1 MPSDLKLIAGNS
13 NRPLAEKI
21 SQYLRIPLSQAEV
34 LRFSDGEI
42 KVKIN
47 ENIRGAD
54 LFIIQSTG
62 APAENLLELLVLLDA
77 ARRAS
82 AKRITAVLPYFGYAR
97 QDRKDQPRV
106 PITAKL
112 VANLIAEAGANRVLT
127 MDLHAAQIQGFFDI
141 PTDHLFS
148 NPVFYDYVIKLNLSD
163 LVVISDL
170 GSIKM
175 VRNFAKKLGCPMAV
189 MDKRRPAPNQAEV
202 LNIIGEVKDKNV
214 IIRDDIID
222 TAGTLVEFAYALERN
237 GAKDIYACCTHAVL
251 SGQALDKIE
260 KSPIKKL
267 AISDTICQNERNFTN
282 KIEVLSVAEL
292 FGEAIIRTDKEESI
306 SSLFEY

>member
-1 MPSDLKLIAGNS
+1 MPDELKLISGNS
-13 NRPLAEKI
+13 NKPLAEKI
-21 SQYLRIPLSQAEV
+21 SRYLAIPLSQAEV
-34 LRFSDGEI
+34 TRFSDGEI
-42 KVKIN
+42 KVKID
-47 ENIRGAD
+47 ENIRGTD
-54 LFIIQSTG
+54 LFIIQSTN
-62 APAENLLELLVLLDA
+62 APAENLLELLILLDA
-77 ARRAS
+77 AKRAS

-112 VANLIAEAGANRVLT
+112 VADLIAQAGANRVLT

-148 NPVFYDYVIKLNLSD
+148 NPVFFDYFLKLNFSD
-163 LVVISDL
+163 LVIVADV

-175 VRNFAKKLGCPMAV
+175 VRNFAKKLDCPLAV
-189 MDKRRPAPNQAEV
+189 VDKRRPATNQAEV

-222 TAGTLVEFAYALERN
+222 TGGTLTEFAYALQKK

-251 SGQALDKIE
+251 SADSLNKVE
-260 KSPIKKL
+260 RSPIKKL
-267 AISDTICQNERNFTN
+267 VLSDTIYQKEKKLSP
-282 KIEVLSVAEL
+282 KIEVLSVAQL
-292 FGEAIIRTDKEESI
+292 FGEAIKRTDREESI